1 MHCFSNKNKLL
12 QILINLLKKQDF
24 FLSLYKKAMNNFA
37 GKGLR
42 KYPFVKVDTN
52 GMSTQVFGDY
62 KQVMNAINSEM
73 ESTFLNEN
81 SVVFTLKVINSDLEE
96 KPSF

>member
-1 MHCFSNKNKLL
+1 MDCSVEISMYPLKEDFKPSIIQFIKN
-12 QILINLLKKQDF
+12 
-24 FLSLYKKAMNNFA
+24 
-37 GKGLR
+37 LR

-81 SVVFTLKVINSDLEE
+81 SIVFTLKVINSDLEE

>member
-1 MHCFSNKNKLL
+1 MDCSVEISMYPLKEDFKPSIIQFIKN
-12 QILINLLKKQDF
+12 
-24 FLSLYKKAMNNFA
+24 
-37 GKGLR
+37 LR
-42 KYPFVKVDTN
+42 KYSFIKVDTN

-62 KQVMNAINSEM
+62 KRVMSAINTEM
-73 ESTFLNEN
+73 ENTFLNEN

>member
-1 MHCFSNKNKLL
+1 MECSVEISMYPLKEDFKPSIIQFIKN
-12 QILINLLKKQDF
+12 
-24 FLSLYKKAMNNFA
+24 
-37 GKGLR
+37 LR

-62 KQVMNAINSEM
+62 KRVMNAINTEM
-73 ESTFLNEN
+73 ENTFLNEN

>member
-1 MHCFSNKNKLL
+1 MKASVEISMYPLKEDFKPSIIQFIKN
-12 QILINLLKKQDF
+12 
-24 FLSLYKKAMNNFA
+24 
-37 GKGLR
+37 LR
-42 KYPFVKVDTN
+42 KYPFIKVDTN

-62 KQVMNAINSEM
+62 KRVMHAINTEM
-73 ESTFLNEN
+73 ENTFLNEN

>member
-1 MHCFSNKNKLL
+1 MDCSVEISMYPLKEDFKPSIIQFIKN
-12 QILINLLKKQDF
+12 
-24 FLSLYKKAMNNFA
+24 
-37 GKGLR
+37 LR

-62 KQVMNAINSEM
+62 KRVMNAINTEM
-73 ESTFLNEN
+73 ENTFLNEN

>member
-1 MHCFSNKNKLL
+1 MNCSVEISMYPLKEDFKPSIIQFIKN
-12 QILINLLKKQDF
+12 
-24 FLSLYKKAMNNFA
+24 
-37 GKGLR
+37 LR

-81 SVVFTLKVINSDLEE
+81 SVVFKLKVINSDLEE

>member
-1 MHCFSNKNKLL
+1 MYPLKEDFKPSIIQFIKN
-12 QILINLLKKQDF
+12 
-24 FLSLYKKAMNNFA
+24 
-37 GKGLR
+37 LR